1 MTTKK
6 MQIWVKTGK
15 PRKQKIHQRITTTTN
30 SSMPG
35 RIFILSVLIIL
46 FTAPS
51 AFCQSEVLKSV
62 VNNLAYY
69 KQKKDLKYLAQAK
82 KSVDSVITTRADSSN
97 LEKMV
102 YRALV
107 NSSILYID
115 SLNKLNQPVTFF
127 GKTVELVDRLS

>member
-1 MTTKK
+1 MLN
-6 MQIWVKTGK
+6 
-15 PRKQKIHQRITTTTN
+15 RKITI
-30 SSMPG
+30 P
-35 RIFILSVLIIL
+35 VLLFL
-46 FTAPS
+46 FTTS
-51 AFCQSEVLKSV
+51 LAFCQSEVLKSV

-69 KQKKDLKYLAQAK
+69 KQKKDLKYLAQAR

-127 GKTVELVDRLS
+127 GKTVELVDWLSANKKI